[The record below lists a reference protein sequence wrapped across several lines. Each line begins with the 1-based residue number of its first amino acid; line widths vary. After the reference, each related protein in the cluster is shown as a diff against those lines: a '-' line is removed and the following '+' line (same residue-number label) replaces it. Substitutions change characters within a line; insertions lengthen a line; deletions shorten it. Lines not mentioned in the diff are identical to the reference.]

1 MQDISIYEIKVTT
14 SYNGRGLNNES
25 KPVKPTTR
33 KCSES
38 QNELLGKAST
48 TNQSSSN
55 TQSLI
60 ESKPSTITKT
70 HNIADK
76 ESTQVQ
82 SSLPISVTAP
92 SAPPA
97 SVSLTLP
104 AVYSSITL
112 SRSTASPAPTIEMA
126 NLPPVTIASTQT
138 VVASSTSSTM
148 QLGSMSSGSATKL
161 VVSKDSTKLEPS
173 LQETESVKQ
182 VGESTQLADVSSQQA
197 KVSESKN
204 ISGDMASKADTLTPL
219 NLIESSQAVQAV
231 GSENEHPAG
240 VGKEKEDGE
249 ITSDDEPVVVMSKKP
264 GSRVRS
270 ARVKSSNS
278 ERRAGHTSRRHSPR
292 SHVASRKEPATSK
305 DYRSYSP
312 RKRSYS
318 PRKRSPDKKGVT
330 KKRQQ
335 KSIVEI
341 PEEANESYTELLKKH
356 RVFQRIDVVETE
368 KMLTVSKYQKEKK
381 KLSDNSTASAAA
393 VSVSAASTPTTPTA
407 ASTSRDKSSSEP
419 DADVPLEL
427 LRLAA
432 LRSVTV
438 GTKAKPSLR
447 SSPSSS
453 KKVTRQARKM
463 SPRATSRSS
472 NGSPSSSVATSTP
485 TLSPTDSGKM
495 ANTKPLDSSPSD
507 EDIVAAVT
515 TLPLAG
521 GSKDP
526 AVETPSAKLRRKCK
540 WEKLSREIRQDSEKG
555 APGGALTLSC
565 KKIGNSVGKEGTT
578 PEEIDSNEP
587 PNQIAVVDHE
597 KAVVYD
603 ERALV
608 DEKAENC
615 NEKAELVNKFKA
627 ESIILKGR
635 KPESLSNEASDIK
648 QSLGMDNTS
657 VAKGTL
663 NAFDLVSGAVANKTT
678 SVANPLHQ

>member
-1 MQDISIYEIKVTT
+1 
-14 SYNGRGLNNES
+14 
-25 KPVKPTTR
+25 
-33 KCSES
+33 
-38 QNELLGKAST
+38 
-48 TNQSSSN
+48 
-55 TQSLI
+55 
-60 ESKPSTITKT
+60 
-70 HNIADK
+70 
-76 ESTQVQ
+76 
-82 SSLPISVTAP
+82 
-92 SAPPA
+92 
-97 SVSLTLP
+97 
-104 AVYSSITL
+104 
-112 SRSTASPAPTIEMA
+112 
-126 NLPPVTIASTQT
+126 
-138 VVASSTSSTM
+138 
-148 QLGSMSSGSATKL
+148 
-161 VVSKDSTKLEPS
+161 
-173 LQETESVKQ
+173 
-182 VGESTQLADVSSQQA
+182 
-197 KVSESKN
+197 
-204 ISGDMASKADTLTPL
+204 
-219 NLIESSQAVQAV
+219 
-231 GSENEHPAG
+231 
-240 VGKEKEDGE
+240 
-249 ITSDDEPVVVMSKKP
+249 
-264 GSRVRS
+264 
-270 ARVKSSNS
+270 
-278 ERRAGHTSRRHSPR
+278 
-292 SHVASRKEPATSK
+292 
-305 DYRSYSP
+305 
-312 RKRSYS
+312 
-318 PRKRSPDKKGVT
+318 
-330 KKRQQ
+330 
-335 KSIVEI
+335 
-341 PEEANESYTELLKKH
+341 
-356 RVFQRIDVVETE
+356 
-368 KMLTVSKYQKEKK
+368 
-381 KLSDNSTASAAA
+381 
-393 VSVSAASTPTTPTA
+393 
-407 ASTSRDKSSSEP
+407 
-419 DADVPLEL
+419 VPLEL

-678 SVANPLHQ
+678 SVANPPAPVANPPAPVANPPAPVANPPAPVAPIRLLLTFLTK